1 MEKDLIVLDDNQ
13 QNALQAIHDLAE
25 NVFLG
30 YAPGHGEEEEVQLLF
45 SFKWF
50 VMEYIELLLK
60 TSPTLSEHMKEVE
73 EYKKRME
80 KLNIKT
86 DKQL

>member
-1 MEKDLIVLDDNQ
+1 MEKDFIVLDEYQ

-30 YAPGHGEEEEVQLLF
+30 YAPGQGDDEEVQLLF

-60 TSPTLSEHMKEVE
+60 TSPTLSEHMKEIE

-86 DKQL
+86 DK

>member
-1 MEKDLIVLDDNQ
+1 MKKDFIVLDEHQ
-13 QNALQAIHDLAE
+13 QNALQAIHDLAD

-30 YAPGHGEEEEVQLLF
+30 YASGHGEDEEVQLLY

-50 VMEYIELLLK
+50 VIEYIELLFK

-86 DKQL
+86 DK